1 MCIVCF
7 RGKNR
12 CQFIRTGKRLCGTNH
27 SFARSN
33 NKFHDLSQKI
43 KHFCAKF
50 HPLRNIEKGTWFT
63 AKKKKKKKKTILFGK
78 KFRQHLIS
86 SAKSKKQTIELF
98 SDNSRK
104 KTKTPL
110 IWSTKSTKEEF
121 QGTKNILLKKQQF
134 SFSQTTREFQKLPVR
149 KYQQTK
155 EVQNLQLAGRLNN
168 FWKHR
173 KYRNIDKRV
182 KHSGASRMLEICNG
196 EYLRQQ
202 SQPEKKL
209 NTISRSIIPQK
220 QFITIRILFKK
231 ISSHTTYESWLMR
244 QTQCFL

>member
-12 CQFIRTGKRLCGTNH
+12 CQYIRTGKRLCGTSH

-33 NKFHDLSQKI
+33 NKFHDLSFLSFLI
-43 KHFCAKF
+43 SYRFY
-50 HPLRNIEKGTWFT
+50 LVRNSDS
-63 AKKKKKKKKTILFGK
+63 ILFP
-78 KFRQHLIS
+78 QQNQ
-86 SAKSKKQTIELF
+86 KSRLLNCFLTIVE
-98 SDNSRK
+98 K

-134 SFSQTTREFQKLPVR
+134 SFSQTTREFQKMPVR

-202 SQPEKKL
+202 SQPKKRL
-209 NTISRSIIPQK
+209 NNIRRSIIPQK

-231 ISSHTTYESWLMR
+231 ISSHTTYESRLMR
-244 QTQCFL
+244 QTQCFV